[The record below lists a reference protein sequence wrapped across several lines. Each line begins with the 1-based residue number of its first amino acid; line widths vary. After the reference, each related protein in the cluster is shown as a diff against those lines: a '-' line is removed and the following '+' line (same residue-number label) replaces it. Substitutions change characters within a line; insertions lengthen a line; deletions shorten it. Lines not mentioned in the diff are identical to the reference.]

1 MEQLTL
7 GHVYRLAVEGILSGK
22 TYDLWPTALRQAYLG
37 FLGVSATPKGGDP
50 RIIQALDPAQVK
62 PEEEPKKPEEEKKP
76 EITPVDEASAFAPIW
91 QYFPGEARL
100 RVQGEG
106 LRLAEVF
113 SLSGKLLQTQVL
125 SGALETEFSLGSLP
139 SGIYLIRLVGASGS
153 RTIRVRR

>member
-1 MEQLTL
+1 M
-7 GHVYRLAVEGILSGK
+7 
-22 TYDLWPTALRQAYLG
+22 
-37 FLGVSATPKGGDP
+37 PKGGDP

-76 EITPVDEASAFAPIW
+76 EITPVDEASAFTPIW

-113 SLSGKLLQTQVL
+113 SLSGKLLQTQAL
-125 SGALETEFSLGSLP
+125 TGALETEFSLGSLP
-139 SGIYLIRLVGASGS
+139 SGIYLIRLVGTSGS